1 LIADVLGEAGLLEH
15 LGWLAHG
22 VDVAAAVSPKGES
35 ALPRPWRLEVS
46 NFVAP
51 EVNGVVRHIPGGEV
65 PGWSAQWGE
74 VAVVSAPVEAPAYWC
89 FDKLPVAPNLKIEL
103 ERAFAEHLSFRPVL
117 AEP

>member
-1 LIADVLGEAGLLEH
+1 MALMSLQRFPL
-15 LGWLAHG
+15 
-22 VDVAAAVSPKGES
+22 KGES
-35 ALPRPWRLEVS
+35 ALPRPWRLEVF

-89 FDKLPVAPNLKIEL
+89 FDKLPVAPNLTIEL